1 MDLAGKSTAIKALQ
15 TREPS
20 AQVRHLSLGEGN
32 KLYAQ
37 AKLINRL
44 GAYSSD
50 TVGTMYLAAIKADL
64 ENHVPASG
72 VVLQD
77 SIGLLRSLAHH
88 TALGNQLL
96 VDHLHGL
103 AQFHPRFSHTF
114 VFTASIKA
122 RQTRLQKRML
132 ENPKTISNADRLVL
146 HDAELFR
153 QMDTAIIENAV
164 RYFDATVVD
173 TSHMS
178 IADVEEY
185 VCARVYS

>member
-15 TREPS
+15 AREPF
-20 AQVRHLSLGEGN
+20 ALVRHLSLSEGN
-32 KLYAQ
+32 ELYAQ

-44 GAYSSD
+44 GVYSSD

-64 ENHVPASG
+64 ESHATASG

-88 TALGNQLL
+88 TTLGNQLL

-103 AQFHPRFSHTF
+103 ARVHPRFSHAF
-114 VFTASIKA
+114 VFTASIRV
-122 RQTRLQKRML
+122 RQARLQKRML
-132 ENPKTISNADRLVL
+132 ESPKTISNADRLVL
-146 HDAELFR
+146 HNAELFR
-153 QMDTAIIENAV
+153 QMDAVIIENAT

-173 TSHMS
+173 TSQMS

-185 VCARVYS
+185 VCAQVYS